1 MTAVTTSAPGRDST
15 RTIQTDLAL
24 LGVLTVGLRVPA
36 FVAERHL
43 TFDDGVFGAS
53 AVAMRAG
60 GQPFRDVFSS
70 QGPLFLPLLWAADL
84 LGLRTANAPRV
95 LSMLAAL
102 LLVGATYAAGRAI
115 TDRDGAVIAAG
126 LVSVTGTSLW
136 ITGPIAAD
144 GAALAFATLTVA
156 LALWWRDEVTVRRAV
171 WLGLGV
177 GATIS
182 VKALLAPAILP
193 VALVLLAGRRLQP
206 ILAGAATAIAFHLVL
221 WLPWGPG
228 NVWAQS
234 YAYHLDVATDR
245 TPVDNARKVLS
256 TLGDRD
262 LLLVV
267 AVVLM
272 IVALILGRRAM
283 TPRAEPRL
291 TSPDTLLVAWL
302 VGTVL
307 VLLTEHPMWRPHVSQ
322 LIPPLA
328 LLAAR
333 HRPATKILVLAL
345 VVALP
350 YHVVHAW
357 PMLRPTGFT
366 GSAER
371 VVEQLEALPE
381 GALAI
386 SDDPGI
392 VWRAGRLTTPD
403 LVDASI
409 LRIQTGDLTSAS
421 LAAVAAQ
428 DDVCAVV
435 VRSAARW
442 GSFDDLPDRLAAAGY
457 EVADEDDL
465 GRRLYLKPEC
475 DPADRPTRRR
485 PLEARA
491 IVTLREDRPSC
502 PATATGVRT
511 DRRLGACPVSRGGG
525 RGGRAGAGRGSGR

>member
-1 MTAVTTSAPGRDST
+1 MTVVTEST
-15 RTIQTDLAL
+15 RAGMATSDRRRDLAT
-24 LGVLTVGLRVPA
+24 LGALTVALRIPA

-60 GQPFRDVFSS
+60 GRPFRDVFSS
-70 QGPLFLPLLWAADL
+70 QGPLFLPLIWAADL
-84 LGLRTANAPRV
+84 LGLRTTNAPRL

-102 LLVGATYAAGRAI
+102 LLVAATYAAGRAI
-115 TDRDGAVIAAG
+115 TDRAGAVIAAV

-156 LALWWRDEVTVRRAV
+156 LALRWRGDVTTRRAM
-171 WLGLGV
+171 WLGLALS
-177 GATIS
+177 ATIS
-182 VKALLAPAILP
+182 VKALLAPVILP
-193 VALVLLAGRRLQP
+193 VALVLLAGRRIRP
-206 ILAGAATAIAFHLVL
+206 ILAGAAVAVAFHFLL
-221 WLPWGPG
+221 WVPWGLG

-234 YAYHLDVATDR
+234 YEYHLEVATDR
-245 TPVDNARKVLS
+245 TPGANARKVLS

-262 LLLVV
+262 LLVLV

-272 IVALILGRRAM
+272 IVAVALGRRAL
-283 TPRAEPRL
+283 PPAAEARL
-291 TSPDTLLVAWL
+291 RSPDTLLLAW
-302 VGTVL
+302 VGGTAL

-322 LIPPLA
+322 LIPALA

-333 HRPATKILVLAL
+333 HRPATKVLVLAL

-366 GSAER
+366 GSSAR
-371 VVEQLEALPE
+371 VVEELAALPA

-392 VWRAGRLTTPD
+392 VWRSGRLTTPD
-403 LVDASI
+403 LVDASM
-409 LRIQTGDLTSAS
+409 LRIETGDLTSAS
-421 LAAVAAQ
+421 VATVAAR

-435 VRSAARW
+435 VRSRARW
-442 GSFDDLPDRLAAAGY
+442 GSFDDFPQRLAAVGY
-457 EVADEDDL
+457 VVADEDDL
-465 GRRLYLKPEC
+465 GRRLYLKPTC
-475 DPADRPTRRR
+475 APA
-485 PLEARA
+485 
-491 IVTLREDRPSC
+491 
-502 PATATGVRT
+502 
-511 DRRLGACPVSRGGG
+511 
-525 RGGRAGAGRGSGR
+525 